1 MRGLIILTFNIT
13 LVRRQIEEMMRG
25 QVAIS
30 YLSLL
35 LLLILLL
42 LILLLLLLLLL
53 LSSSLLFFLLLLSL
67 LLLLPSLLLLNI
79 TALFILQNYHSHFQV
94 QLLLSKINF

>member
-42 LILLLLLLLLL
+42 LILLLLLLLL